1 MYAVLDIE
9 TTGGQFNE
17 EGITEIAI
25 HRFDGEVVIDQF
37 ISLVNP
43 EREIQPYVANLTGIN
58 EKMIRTAPK
67 FHEVAKRVVE
77 ITEDTVLVAHNA
89 QFDYRI
95 LRTEFRRL
103 GFEFERKTLCTIDLA
118 KSLLPEAESY
128 NLGKLSKFLGIPIA
142 NAHRANGDALA
153 TLSLFRIL
161 LDKDHDKSIILE
173 TMRDAANGE
182 LSKRHV
188 DLLRDVPTDTG
199 VYYLHNK
206 YGHIIY
212 IGYSKNLLKAVS
224 QHLAG
229 QVEIS
234 RKLRKDTRKVTIE
247 RTGNLMIAQLKWLE
261 ELDRVSPDYLSENP
275 SFSTNGS
282 DYHELLQDWNGK
294 TFAIVDKGRQEGEKS
309 VILIKNGDYKGFG
322 YANLN
327 HQINNIHILESV
339 ISQVEGT
346 RDHLRLIASLMAKK
360 EHYNILELN
369 TGS

>member
-25 HRFDGEVVIDQF
+25 HRFDGQEVIDQF

-43 EREIQPYVANLTGIN
+43 EREIQPYVVNLTGIN
-58 EKMIRTAPK
+58 EKMVRTAPK

-77 ITEDTVLVAHNA
+77 ITQDTVLVAHNA

-103 GFEFERKTLCTIDLA
+103 GYEFERKTLCTIDLA
-118 KSLLPEAESY
+118 KTLLPEAESY

-182 LSKRHV
+182 LSQRHV
-188 DLLRDVPTDTG
+188 DLIREVPTDTG

-212 IGYSKNLLKAVS
+212 IGYSKNLLKDVS
-224 QHLAG
+224 RHLAG
-229 QVEIS
+229 EVEIS
-234 RKLRKDTRKVTIE
+234 RKLRKDTRKVSFDC
-247 RTGNLMIAQLKWLE
+247 TGNLMIAQLKWLE
-261 ELDRVSPDYLSENP
+261 ELNSVSPDYLTDNP

-282 DYHELLQDWNGK
+282 SYEDILQEWHGR
-294 TFAIVDKGRQEGEKS
+294 TFAIIDKGRRAGEKS
-309 VILIKNGDYKGFG
+309 VILIKNGAYKGFG
-322 YANLN
+322 FANLN

-346 RDHLRLIASLMAKK
+346 EDHLRLIASFMAKK
-360 EHYNILELN
+360 ENYQILEIN
-369 TGS
+369 